1 MKLLAVIIATLL
13 IASTAWAEPACKYD
27 SEAEPADER
36 GPNTC
41 SEVQPDEVERA
52 AWNCSGTIIKLT
64 RWRPDPALK
73 GESEGSTDYIFHF
86 EPAPPK
92 RFRIR
97 MHDDGPQLSE
107 KEVWANGK
115 PCQLV
120 RKRP

>member
-1 MKLLAVIIATLL
+1 MWKIALPVAALLL
-13 IASTAWAEPACKYD
+13 IGATPLAAEAACKYD
-27 SEAEPADER
+27 SEAEMADER

-41 SEVQPDEVERA
+41 SEVPPDDVERA
-52 AWNCSGTIIKLT
+52 AWNCRGTIIKLT
-64 RWRPDPALK
+64 RWRHVPS

-86 EPAPPK
+86 ERASPK

-97 MHDDGPQLSE
+97 MHDDGPELSE

-120 RKRP
+120 R